1 MGKSAATELAELR
14 KDHDNLRDRHARNVM
29 ELARTIADRDRL
41 VAKVRELEA
50 QLMAE
55 RRGQAAVVSRHARE
69 AARMATVRNIVG
81 RA

>member
-14 KDHDNLRDRHARNVM
+14 KDNDNLRDRHAHNVM
-29 ELARTIADRDRL
+29 ELERTIADRDKL
-41 VAKVRELEA
+41 IEKVRELEA
-50 QLMAE
+50 QLIDE
-55 RRGQAAVVSRHARE
+55 RRAQAMAASSRARE

>member
-29 ELARTIADRDRL
+29 ELERTIADRDRL
-41 VAKVRELEA
+41 VEKVRGLEA
-50 QLMAE
+50 QLIDE
-55 RRGQAAVVSRHARE
+55 RRAQSMAASNRARE

>member
-29 ELARTIADRDRL
+29 ELERTIADRDSL
-41 VAKVRELEA
+41 IEKVRKLEA
-50 QLMAE
+50 QLIDE
-55 RRGQAAVVSRHARE
+55 RRGHAAVVSRHARE
-69 AARMATVRNIVG
+69 ASRLATVRNIVG